1 MDIQNGS
8 LEFLNSL
15 AIDAGLL
22 MAVPFVALTQFVLYS
37 LITDRPWVD
46 LDAVDCRELPEET
59 ALQAE
64 PAAGITHSIA
74 GVELKRVPRVERQF
88 RRRRAFSIES

>member
-15 AIDAGLL
+15 LIDAGLL
-22 MAVPFVALTQFVLYS
+22 MAVPFIALTQFVLYS
-37 LITDRPWVD
+37 LMTDRRWVD
-46 LDAVDCRELPEET
+46 IDAVDCREFPEET

-64 PAAGITHSIA
+64 PATRITHSIA
-74 GVELKRVPRVERQF
+74 GVELKRAAKADRQF
-88 RRRRAFSIES
+88 RRRPAITIES

>member
-1 MDIQNGS
+1 MGVQNDS

-15 AIDAGLL
+15 LIDAGLL

-37 LITDRPWVD
+37 LMTDRRWVD
-46 LDAVDCRELPEET
+46 IDAVDCREFPEET

-64 PAAGITHSIA
+64 PATRITYSIA
-74 GVELKRVPRVERQF
+74 GVELKRVPRVERQI
-88 RRRRAFSIES
+88 RRRSAISIES